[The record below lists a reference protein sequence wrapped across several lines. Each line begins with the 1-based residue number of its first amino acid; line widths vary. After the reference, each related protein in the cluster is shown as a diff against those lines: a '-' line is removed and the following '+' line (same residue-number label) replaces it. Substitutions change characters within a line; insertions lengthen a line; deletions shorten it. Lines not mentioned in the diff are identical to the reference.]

1 MLGLFLGILLVSG
14 GFYLMTRK
22 QILAIKREKAMSRP
36 PLEELIP
43 SSLDLPEQWLAIRSG
58 NVAAVQETL
67 GLSNP
72 RRCTWKDG
80 FAISG
85 VERSLSP
92 RRSKAGSL
100 SLALPCP
107 RRKRMWIFVSISSA
121 TSANA
126 LGMYSSSA

>member
-1 MLGLFLGILLVSG
+1 M
-14 GFYLMTRK
+14 
-22 QILAIKREKAMSRP
+22 KAMSRP

-58 NVAAVQETL
+58 NIAAVQETL

-72 RRCTWKDG
+72 QRCTWKDG

-85 VERSLSP
+85 VERLFISP
-92 RRSKAGSL
+92 PVNGWIL
-100 SLALPCP
+100 VVGPALP

-126 LGMYSSSA
+126 LGTCSFLA